1 MPPSWTRLLKQSPRC
16 AGARDTMHRRRGGRD
31 HALGLA
37 QAPRAAATRPASAL
51 QQRTSYIVSETIR
64 DEISHLAGS
73 IRSLERQL
81 ELALARRRV
90 ELNYEVRDGIVRFED
105 VVVAKHRLLKARL
118 LKYIIGARLAMIV
131 AAPVIYSLIIPI
143 ALLDVF
149 VAVYQT
155 ACFPVCGIPRV
166 RRSDYMVFD
175 RAQLAYLNAIE
186 KLNCMYCSY
195 AIGVFAHVREVAS
208 RTEEYWCPIKHARR
222 VLGVHGRY
230 GRFVDYGDGDAYRLE
245 LERLRA
251 DARAQEP
258 D

>member
-1 MPPSWTRLLKQSPRC
+1 MPPSWTRFPKQSPHC

-37 QAPRAAATRPASAL
+37 QAPRAAATRPTSAL
-51 QQRTSYIVSETIR
+51 QQRTSYIMSETIR

-81 ELALARRRV
+81 EIALARRRV
-90 ELNYEVRDGIVRFED
+90 ELIYEVRDGIVRIED
-105 VVVAKHRLLKARL
+105 AVVAKHRLLKARL
-118 LKYIIGARLAMIV
+118 LKYIIGACLALIA
-131 AAPVIYSLIIPI
+131 AAPVNCSLIIPL
-143 ALLDVF
+143 ALLNVF

-155 ACFPVCGIPRV
+155 ACFPVCGTPRV

-195 AIGVFAHVREVAS
+195 AIRVFAPVRQVAS
-208 RTEEYWCPIKHARR
+208 RTQKSWCPIKHARR

-230 GRFVDYGDGDAYRLE
+230 SRFADYGDGDAYRLE

-251 DARAQEP
+251 DVRAQEP